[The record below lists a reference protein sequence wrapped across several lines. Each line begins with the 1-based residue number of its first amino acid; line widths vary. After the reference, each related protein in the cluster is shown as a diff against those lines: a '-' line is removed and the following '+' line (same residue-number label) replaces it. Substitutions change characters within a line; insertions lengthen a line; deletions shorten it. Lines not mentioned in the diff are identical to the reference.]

1 MWSDLFKQIVE
12 RLKSVLS
19 TEFDNVYIGRQVAPT
34 AFPCVYIL
42 PQEVRMQP
50 ASVRS
55 TLYEMIVRLRVI
67 TREVVSEEAVKTGV
81 DLIGKIENMLIADRG
96 FGGLVDNLEVDRIEF
111 AVERPISR
119 ERQETE
125 LVVRFIKI
133 M

>member
-1 MWSDLFKQIVE
+1 MWGDLFKQIVG

-19 TEFDNVYIGRQVAPT
+19 SEFEHVYVGRQVAPT

-50 ASVRS
+50 ASAKS
-55 TLYEMIVRLRVI
+55 TMYEMVVRLRTI
-67 TREVVSEEAVKTGV
+67 SREVVSEEAVKTST
-81 DLIGKIENMLIADRG
+81 DLIGKIESMLIVDRS
-96 FGGLVDNLEVDRIEF
+96 FGGLVDNLEVDRIAF

-119 ERQETE
+119 DRQETE
-125 LVVRFIKI
+125 LVVRFIRI